1 MSSTSTFQ
9 QMIYNFKKIAR
20 TYNIAKLS
28 DNLSRENSHYYL
40 LDDELKN
47 LRSSQLVCYNLSSSD
62 FETLFVFSVAC
73 SWDFN
78 FLFFWS
84 DSKIISVL
92 YSAILEL
99 SFENESQRVWFKD
112 FFSNKRNIKMPK
124 SQYFSWKI
132 GRKNSYQITLLT
144 KTNNKTKQFNSR
156 SNK

>member
-1 MSSTSTFQ
+1 M
-9 QMIYNFKKIAR
+9 
-20 TYNIAKLS
+20 YNIHRCVCSLLIEF
-28 DNLSRENSHYYL
+28 DNGQTPLASSVYI

-99 SFENESQRVWFKD
+99 SFENESQCVWFKD

-124 SQYFSWKI
+124 LQYIFSWKI

>member
-1 MSSTSTFQ
+1 MVWTSDGSNSRFDLAFFVQ
-9 QMIYNFKKIAR
+9 LALNF
-20 TYNIAKLS
+20 LV
-28 DNLSRENSHYYL
+28 
-40 LDDELKN
+40 DDELKN

-99 SFENESQRVWFKD
+99 SFENENQRVWFKD

-124 SQYFSWKI
+124 SQYI
-132 GRKNSYQITLLT
+132 QLKNWQKKFVSDNTFNQN
-144 KTNNKTKQFNSR
+144 KQQNKTI
-156 SNK
+156 

>member
-1 MSSTSTFQ
+1 MFDFPREVWIRKCISCKPITIIITERGGVCCSRNPNNLTACLRIYSS
-9 QMIYNFKKIAR
+9 
-20 TYNIAKLS
+20 
-28 DNLSRENSHYYL
+28 
-40 LDDELKN
+40 
-47 LRSSQLVCYNLSSSD
+47 YNLSSSD
-62 FETLFVFSVAC
+62 FETLFVFSVAS

-99 SFENESQRVWFKD
+99 SFENESQCVWFKD

-124 SQYFSWKI
+124 SQYIFSWKI